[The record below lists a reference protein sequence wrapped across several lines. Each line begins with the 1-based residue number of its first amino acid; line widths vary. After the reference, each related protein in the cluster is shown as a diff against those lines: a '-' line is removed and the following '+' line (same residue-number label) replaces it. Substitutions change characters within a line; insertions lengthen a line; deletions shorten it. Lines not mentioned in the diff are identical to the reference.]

1 MRFSGFWQP
10 RGHAGG
16 SRRRQ
21 QYRGNRA
28 LEARAYRKESQV
40 RYGMRFLLAGLVAS
54 TIVIGGCA
62 GMSETEQRTL
72 TGGAGGA
79 AAGAVIGALAG
90 NAGLGAAIGGGAG
103 MAGGFLVGRHNEATN
118 AAYQRGVAAGMQQ
131 AQQPGS
137 R

>member
-1 MRFSGFWQP
+1 M
-10 RGHAGG
+10 
-16 SRRRQ
+16 
-21 QYRGNRA
+21 
-28 LEARAYRKESQV
+28 
-40 RYGMRFLLAGLVAS
+40 RYGMRFLLAGLVVS

-62 GMSETEQRTL
+62 GLSETEQRTL
-72 TGGAGGA
+72 TGGAAGA
-79 AAGAVIGALAG
+79 AGGAVIGALAG

-103 MAGGFLVGRHNEATN
+103 MAGGFLLGRHNEATN